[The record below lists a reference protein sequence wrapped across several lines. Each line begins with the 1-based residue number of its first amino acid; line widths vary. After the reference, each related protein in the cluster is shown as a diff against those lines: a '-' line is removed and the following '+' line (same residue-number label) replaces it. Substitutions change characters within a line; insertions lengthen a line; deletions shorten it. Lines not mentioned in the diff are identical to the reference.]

1 MANINFYRTSASKV
15 SEIEISKG
23 NLIFVE
29 DERTIY
35 LDNDNE
41 RVAYQQIMYL
51 QNDEQ
56 RVAMTSNLVTGFYFV
71 LSTNILWRL
80 DSNKHWIQITETPE
94 QLIVYGTLETF
105 ERPGRRGLLYMTD
118 QKLYHWDPDSASYV
132 NYCEAT
138 PRWIEET

>member
-56 RVAMTSNLVTGFYFV
+56 RVSRTSSLVTGFYFV

-80 DSNKHWIQITETPE
+80 DRDKNWIQITEKAS
-94 QLIVYGTLETF
+94 QQIVYGTLETF
-105 ERPGRRGLLYMTD
+105 PRPGSELTLYRTSTN
-118 QKLYHWDPDSASYV
+118 LYHWDPDTESYV
-132 NYCEAT
+132 DYCKASPE
-138 PRWIEET
+138 WVIEN